1 MPRTKFNA
9 KKTTGAPAPTKSLAV
24 KAVET
29 VKKATKRVE
38 NALKKPRGKPSF
50 EACFHL
56 ESGVGIY
63 TDQRFI
69 DKNENPTSHV
79 EYCGVCSN
87 GGELVCCDSC
97 AGVVCKECLGND
109 VVDKHLSGG
118 MFRCPR
124 CHLREYP
131 LRNYTGFSL
140 RKDTLVLK
148 PRGTYRHAG
157 NEYTPDP
164 ILILNVYLNDGLV
177 KPSLIT
183 SVTLPIKDWTSGD
196 LAMVQVPFNFPSP
209 EDNIPPHVT
218 IMEDLANHLSS
229 GLLRRVTKIALFVS
243 THTDPVNGTFHSEI
257 GNGGAVEFNELMECL
272 FPEPLRVQLR
282 ARGGSSQLFV
292 LACGGFWLKKNLR
305 DQVLS
310 FVNDIEFN
318 HVLGFSGRD
327 LQPLFTGVFLR
338 QCLEMF
344 FIHGKELYTHSILP
358 DHATLGSHTGIV
370 WMRPAKDGRPTTKER
385 YIWHHPVYS
394 PFGFPDNLS
403 QQYPDCGI
411 LKPWTG
417 VECRVLK
424 GEHRVDLRCQK
435 CEAKR
440 TIKRSEGWKK
450 ITSGGEKAPYSPLPA
465 GDWLV
470 EILD

>member
-1 MPRTKFNA
+1 MPRTKFNT
-9 KKTTGAPAPTKSLAV
+9 KKITGAPAPTKSLAV

-29 VKKATKRVE
+29 VKKATKHVE
-38 NALKKPRGKPSF
+38 NTLKKPRGKASKSSWSGARLKVLDGILGF
-50 EACFHL
+50 ESCFHL

-63 TDQRFI
+63 TNQKFI

-79 EYCGVCSN
+79 EWRNVPVPSMPP
-87 GGELVCCDSC
+87 SRI
-97 AGVVCKECLGND
+97 
-109 VVDKHLSGG
+109 S
-118 MFRCPR
+118 
-124 CHLREYP
+124 P
-131 LRNYTGFSL
+131 LQLHCFSL

-148 PRGTYRHAG
+148 PQGTYRHAG
-157 NEYTPDP
+157 NEYTADP

-183 SVTLPIKDWTSGD
+183 SATLPIKDWTSGD
-196 LAMVQVPFNFPSP
+196 LAMVQVPYNFPSP
-209 EDNIPPHVT
+209 GDDIPLHIA
-218 IMEDLANHLSS
+218 IMEDLANHLST

-272 FPEPLRVQLR
+272 FPEPLCIQLR
-282 ARGGSSQLFV
+282 ARGGSDQLFV

-305 DQVLS
+305 DQVLG

-318 HVLGFSGRD
+318 HVLGFSGQD
-327 LQPLFTGVFLR
+327 LQPLFTGAFLR
-338 QCLEMF
+338 QCMEMF
-344 FIHGKELYTHSILP
+344 FIHGKELYTRSILP
-358 DHATLGSHTGIV
+358 DHATLGSHTGVV
-370 WMRPAKDGRPTTKER
+370 WMRPAKNGRPIAKER
-385 YIWHHPVYS
+385 YVWHHPAYS
-394 PFGFPDNLS
+394 PFGFPDNLP
-403 QQYPDCGI
+403 QQCPDCGI

-424 GEHRVDLRCQK
+424 GEHRVDLQCQK
-435 CEAKR
+435 CGAKK
-440 TIKRSEGWKK
+440 TIKRANGWKK
-450 ITSGGEKAPYSPLPA
+450 IMSGGEKEPYSPLPA